1 MSLIYRNKSI
11 IHQYHAILTSLQG
24 SCVPWNGVDL
34 TAWGEEFRWIDG
46 QGESEGEF
54 EMIHETHG
62 MMILTKIL
70 TIYIRS
76 CDFHR
81 ESRSL
86 ASYMMHLRAWWVSK
100 RPSWLRYWI
109 ACGRSPRDHFDALAW
124 SQSNLPTQHEVRTTC
139 STSAQPSKRGRD
151 SAKSLC
157 FTMFHYVSMESF
169 LDQKLDHRC
178 HLVSFGVDRSLWRSW
193 ICWAPDVPP
202 MWRPVPIEESRCG
215 CFLERAGVLLFSLIL
230 NESYVYIVYILI

>member
-1 MSLIYRNKSI
+1 
-11 IHQYHAILTSLQG
+11 
-24 SCVPWNGVDL
+24 
-34 TAWGEEFRWIDG
+34 
-46 QGESEGEF
+46 
-54 EMIHETHG
+54 
-62 MMILTKIL
+62 MILTKIL

-151 SAKSLC
+151 SAKSQSQ
-157 FTMFHYVSMESF
+157 YVSMEQF
-169 LDQKLDHRC
+169 LDQKPDQSGVIWC
-178 HLVSFGVDRSLWRSW
+178 HLVSTSPFGGLGF
-193 ICWAPDVPP
+193 AEHPTFL
-202 MWRPVPIEESRCG
+202 RCG
-215 CFLERAGVLLFSLIL
+215 GQCLSRNRGAVVFWNAQGVLLFLLVIDFHW
-230 NESYVYIVYILI
+230 Y

>member
-1 MSLIYRNKSI
+1 
-11 IHQYHAILTSLQG
+11 
-24 SCVPWNGVDL
+24 
-34 TAWGEEFRWIDG
+34 
-46 QGESEGEF
+46 
-54 EMIHETHG
+54 
-62 MMILTKIL
+62 MILTKIL

-151 SAKSLC
+151 SAKSQSQ
-157 FTMFHYVSMESF
+157 YVSICFNGTVPGS
-169 LDQKLDHRC
+169 KTGSIRC
-178 HLVSFGVDRSLWRSW
+178 HLVSFGVDLSLWRSW
-193 ICWAPDVPP
+193 ICWTPDVLP

-215 CFLERAGVLLFSLIL
+215 CLLERAGCSVVFACYWFSLIL
-230 NESYVYIVYILI
+230 NINYTSYMYI